1 MRGGGTLPRGVERS
15 LGEQVVAGGVE
26 GGGFGGDLVFTHKVV
41 FVEDLNGEIDL
52 GLEGE
57 AVQVGGNR
65 EGRED
70 SAGVAGVG
78 GGDVDEDAFVAVG
91 ESLADGGEI
100 ERVATLA
107 AVVGASEFAGLLV
120 GGGKRLTRR
129 SRGRG
134 GGKDAGK

>member
-1 MRGGGTLPRGVERS
+1 MR
-15 LGEQVVAGGVE
+15 

-91 ESLADGGEI
+91 ESLADGGEVG
-100 ERVATLA
+100 RVATLA

-120 GGGKRLTRR
+120 GGGEEVNAAVAGA
-129 SRGRG
+129 GRG
-134 GGKDAGK
+134 